1 METSDKKPAV
11 VFDVNAAITLKLLSP
26 EGERKIRVRFP
37 TDQEW
42 ADRARKRKVY
52 IKQLGRGIS
61 ETHVGHAE
69 EVDAALL
76 VAIRE
81 PNDSTEVDACEASQ
95 LVEQLGKAEVDDVEP
110 VPGGFRVVTRVPGGL
125 TVHTLKMPSA
135 KDSFQYRRSF
145 ARVFDLPYNK
155 QELTINLQAAADLYA
170 RLVQS
175 TEGYGGAQPVGTV
188 PIIHQAVAVKAAV
201 DGLEHA
207 VQGDRDANF

>member
-1 METSDKKPAV
+1 METKPAV
-11 VFDVNAAITLKLLSP
+11 VFDVKAAITLKLVSA

-37 TDQEW
+37 TDAEW
-42 ADRARKRKVY
+42 TDRARKRKVV

-61 ETHVGHAE
+61 ETQIGHAE

-76 VAIRE
+76 TAIRE
-81 PNDSTEVDACEASQ
+81 ENDNTEVDAFEASQ
-95 LVEQLGKAEVDDVEP
+95 LIEQLGKAEVDDVEL
-110 VPGGFRVVTRVPGGL
+110 VPGGFRVITRVPGGL
-125 TVHTLKMPSA
+125 TVHVLKMPTA

-175 TEGYGGAQPVGTV
+175 TEGYGDAVV
-188 PIIHQAVAVKAAV
+188 PIIHQAIAVKAAV